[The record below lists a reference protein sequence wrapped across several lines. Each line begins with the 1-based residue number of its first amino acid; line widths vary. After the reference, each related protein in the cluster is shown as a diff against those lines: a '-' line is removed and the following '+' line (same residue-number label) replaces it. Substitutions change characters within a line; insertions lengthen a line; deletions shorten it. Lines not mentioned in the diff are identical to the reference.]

1 MSQGASERRGILW
14 RWRGP
19 SGLRWVWLGGI
30 GGRRR
35 RGQESMRWLDGIT
48 NSMYMSLQRGNKDFS
63 QIIVPVKYRPCPPS
77 FIHLRRPP
85 APCPPAHPS
94 EACGL
99 HCPLSTHRPG
109 GHTIVH
115 VALPGSYPFRTENKQ
130 SQREAHNAPA
140 GHREKRHRCPL
151 LSMVLRWTCHPGP
164 QLRGRS
170 VQRVLQCPPAA

>member
-1 MSQGASERRGILW
+1 MVRTTTYRNSPVASTPPVSGSPQGGPPTPPPTSAPLLSLASTPLHSPLRRPPAPTPLHSSL
-14 RWRGP
+14 RLPPGP
-19 SGLRWVWLGGI
+19 LLH
-30 GGRRR
+30 
-35 RGQESMRWLDGIT
+35 
-48 NSMYMSLQRGNKDFS
+48 
-63 QIIVPVKYRPCPPS
+63 
-77 FIHLRRPP
+77 IHLRRPP

-140 GHREKRHRCPL
+140 GHREKRHPCPL